1 MQAQRAAT
9 ASTSAQQV
17 EEEENCGPMPIQKL
31 EVHYQ

>member
-9 ASTSAQQV
+9 ASTSAQQ

-31 EVHYQ
+31 EVHYH